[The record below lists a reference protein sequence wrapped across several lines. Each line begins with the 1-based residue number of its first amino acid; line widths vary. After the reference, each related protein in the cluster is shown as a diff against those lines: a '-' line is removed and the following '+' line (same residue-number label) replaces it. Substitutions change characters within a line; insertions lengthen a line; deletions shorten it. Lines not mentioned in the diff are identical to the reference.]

1 RRVLFRSWS
10 LSFAEAA
17 GVRCINSARGLREA
31 NEKLYALRFAELCPT
46 TLVSADKKMI
56 REFITAQKT
65 VVAKPID
72 GHGGFGVFRLADDD
86 TNTGAVQDTLTHEGK
101 HPIIVQT
108 YLPAGQQ
115 GDKRLSVIDG
125 ELRAALMRI
134 PPQGDHRGNVHIGGT
149 T

>member
-1 RRVLFRSWS
+1 RVSLQKVKGAPVKTSEAVTVAATQCQAIFIRSDPPFDQHYLTATWL

-56 REFITAQKT
+56 RQFITAQKT

-72 GHGGFGVFRLADDD
+72 GHGGFGVFRLADGD
-86 TNTGAVQDTLTHEGK
+86 TNTGAVLDTLTH
-101 HPIIVQT
+101 
-108 YLPAGQQ
+108 
-115 GDKRLSVIDG
+115 
-125 ELRAALMRI
+125 
-134 PPQGDHRGNVHIGGT
+134 
-149 T
+149 